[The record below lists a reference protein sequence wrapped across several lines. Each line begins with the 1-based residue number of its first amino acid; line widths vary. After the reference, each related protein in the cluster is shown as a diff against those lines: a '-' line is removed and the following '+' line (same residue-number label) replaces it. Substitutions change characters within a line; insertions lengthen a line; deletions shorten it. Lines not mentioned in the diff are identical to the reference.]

1 MDKKNM
7 EVLRSSFSRTEVKTA
22 SALRA
27 LLNATDAESVSS
39 AKDGKGSARE
49 RIKAL
54 FDEGTFVE
62 TGAYV
67 TRRISEFETDAP
79 DVFEGVICGWGS
91 VNGRL
96 VYAFSQDI
104 ARTKGSVSEAHAKKI
119 CEIYRLACE
128 NGAPVVGIFDSAGA
142 YLPEGVRALAGY
154 AQIMKSVSMASG
166 VVPQIAVIPGVA
178 EGASAVLAG
187 MFDFV
192 VTAGGKISVTPPFV
206 LGEEADAEF
215 AADIGLAALCEKDEA
230 SAVAAVRAL
239 LDYLPSNNAEGTEEL
254 LTSDDVNRHAD
265 ISAYAENRDAALL
278 ISAVA
283 DDGKYLE
290 LYAAYAPE
298 MSVGLISVGGVVCG
312 VVANNYAVN
321 GGALTPN
328 AARKAAK
335 MISFCDAFHIPAIT
349 FVDSRGTTTSLSAE
363 SAPYAS
369 EIGKLAN
376 AYASARTPVVTVVA
390 GEAYGTVFAVMGS
403 KALGA
408 DAVLSLDTAKIGCM
422 NAASAVA
429 FLWNDKI
436 KGDVTREQLEKE
448 WETTVGSPV
457 EAARAGEIDDIIS
470 SEEIRQRVA
479 AYVMMLQAKSKAA
492 PARRHINMPL

>member
-7 EVLRSSFSRTEVKTA
+7 EVLLGSLNRTEVKTA
-22 SALRA
+22 SALRD
-27 LLNATDAESVSS
+27 LLNESDAKSKP
-39 AKDGKGSARE
+39 AKDGARSARE
-49 RIKAL
+49 RITML

-67 TRRISEFETDAP
+67 TRRISEFDAEAA
-79 DVFEGVICGWGS
+79 DAFEGVICGWGS
-91 VNGRL
+91 IGGKL
-96 VYAFSQDI
+96 VYAFSQDM

-128 NGAPVVGIFDSAGA
+128 NGAPVVGILDSAGA

-154 AQIMKSVSMASG
+154 GQIMRSISLASG
-166 VVPQIAVIPGVA
+166 VVPQIAVVPGIA

-192 VTAGGKISVTPPFV
+192 VMANGKLSVTPPFV
-206 LGEEADAEF
+206 LGREAGDEF
-215 AADIGLAALCEKDEA
+215 AADNGLAALCEKDDVSAIA
-230 SAVAAVRAL
+230 SARTL
-239 LDYLPSNNAEGTEEL
+239 IGYLPSNNAEGTAEVLSGDE
-254 LTSDDVNRHAD
+254 VNRHAD
-265 ISAYAENRDAALL
+265 ISAYAAKREAAVL
-278 ISAVA
+278 ISAAA
-283 DDGKYLE
+283 DDGRYIE
-290 LYAAYAPE
+290 LYKAYAPE
-298 MSVGLISVGGVVCG
+298 VSTGFISVGGTVCG
-312 VVANNYAVN
+312 VVANDYSVN
-321 GGALTPN
+321 GGVLTPN

-335 MISFCDAFHIPAIT
+335 MVSFCDAFNIPVVT
-349 FVDSRGTTTSLSAE
+349 FVDSKGTSAALTSE
-363 SAPYAS
+363 SAPYAA

-376 AYASARTPVVTVVA
+376 AYASARTPVITLIA

-408 DAVLSLDTAKIGCM
+408 DVALALDTAKVGCM

-448 WETTVGSPV
+448 WDATVGSPV
-457 EAARAGEIDDIIS
+457 EAARAGEIDDIIA
-470 SEEIRQRVA
+470 SEEIRQRIA

-492 PARRHINMPL
+492 PVRRHINMPL

>member
-7 EVLRSSFSRTEVKTA
+7 EVLHGSLNRTDVKTA
-22 SALRA
+22 SALRD
-27 LLNATDAESVSS
+27 LLHEADAKSAP
-39 AKDGKGSARE
+39 AKDGALSARE
-49 RIKAL
+49 RITMF

-67 TRRISEFETDAP
+67 TRRISEFDADAP

-91 VNGRL
+91 VNGKL

-104 ARTKGSVSEAHAKKI
+104 ARTKGSVSEAHARKI

-128 NGAPVVGIFDSAGA
+128 NGAPVVGILDSAGA

-154 AQIMKSVSMASG
+154 GQIMRSISMASG
-166 VVPQIAVIPGVA
+166 VVPQIAIIPGIA
-178 EGASAVLAG
+178 EGAAAVMAG

-192 VTAGGKISVTPPFV
+192 VMANGTVSVTPPFV
-206 LGEEADAEF
+206 LGKAADAAETG
-215 AADIGLAALCEKDEA
+215 IAALCEKDDT
-230 SAVAAVRAL
+230 SAIDAARTL
-239 LDYLPSNNAEGTEEL
+239 INYLPSNNAEGTAEIMTADE
-254 LTSDDVNRHAD
+254 VNRHAD
-265 ISAYAENRDAALL
+265 ISAYAGKREAACL
-278 ISAVA
+278 ITAAA

-290 LYAAYAPE
+290 LYKAYASE
-298 MSVGLISVGGVVCG
+298 VSTGFLSIGGIVCG
-312 VVANNYAVN
+312 IVANDYSVN
-321 GGALTPN
+321 GGTLTPL

-335 MISFCDAFHIPAIT
+335 MVSFCDAFNIPVVT
-349 FVDSRGTTTSLSAE
+349 FVDSKGTSAALSAE
-363 SAPYAS
+363 NAPYAA

-376 AYASARTPVVTVVA
+376 AYASARTPVITLIS

-408 DAVLSLDTAKIGCM
+408 DVVLALDTAKVGCM

-436 KGDVTREQLEKE
+436 TGSVTRDQLEKE
-448 WETTVGSPV
+448 WDETVGSPV
-457 EAARAGEIDDIIS
+457 EAARAGEIDDIIA
-470 SEEIRQRVA
+470 SEEIRQRIA
-479 AYVMMLQAKSKAA
+479 AYVIMLQAKSKTA
-492 PARRHINMPL
+492 PVRRHINMPL